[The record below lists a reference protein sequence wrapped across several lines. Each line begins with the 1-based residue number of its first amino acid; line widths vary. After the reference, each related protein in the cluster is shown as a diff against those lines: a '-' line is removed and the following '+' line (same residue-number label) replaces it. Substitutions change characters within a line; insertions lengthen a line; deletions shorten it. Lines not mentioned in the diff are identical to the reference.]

1 MSEAFGIDKILEYSV
16 SDNSAQQTII
26 TADGF
31 KSYNDI
37 LMLGDSDIMN
47 LVKVLSDSTVASGK
61 ISFGLLWTNLMKAN
75 IHWSQD
81 FRRISQ
87 TSSLIG
93 ISKSAKFFVV
103 IVSARQRARI
113 RNHSLDNS
121 ASLSKAADPG
131 NIKLHNN
138 WITWSRALKNYLSY
152 ILGHDRD
159 PLNYVISE
167 SVAPDYIIEFQ
178 PENNFK

>member
-1 MSEAFGIDKILEYSV
+1 M
-16 SDNSAQQTII
+16 Q
-26 TADGF
+26 
-31 KSYNDI
+31 
-37 LMLGDSDIMN
+37 
-47 LVKVLSDSTVASGK
+47 
-61 ISFGLLWTNLMKAN
+61 AN